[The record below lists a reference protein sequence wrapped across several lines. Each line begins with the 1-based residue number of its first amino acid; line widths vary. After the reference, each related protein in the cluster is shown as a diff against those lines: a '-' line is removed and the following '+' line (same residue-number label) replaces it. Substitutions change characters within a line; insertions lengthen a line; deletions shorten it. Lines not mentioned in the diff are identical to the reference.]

1 MSTFRRLCTATKRTA
16 KQVVDKAESL
26 ADSAVTAVK
35 IKNLEMKIDE
45 KYEELG
51 RLIYRDLHIDESLEE
66 QKLALIAEID
76 GLYYAIDSLKAQ
88 SCDKEQEEAP
98 DPDQSAE

>member
-1 MSTFRRLCTATKRTA
+1 MSTFRRLYTATKQTA
-16 KQVVDKAESL
+16 KQVVNKAECL

-76 GLYYAIDSLKAQ
+76 GLYYAIDSLK
-88 SCDKEQEEAP
+88 DPEAA
-98 DPDQSAE
+98 PDQSEE

>member
-88 SCDKEQEEAP
+88 DCAEAEPESGQTEE
-98 DPDQSAE
+98 